1 MQKFL
6 LSSVLLLAV
15 LTAGAQSPT
24 VVTDATNCFVTHNF
38 NTTNEGF
45 SSPSIYSNPDDVTF
59 NWDAVAGNEIETSG
73 LSVRS
78 ASLISPVYLQS
89 IAGSSTVG
97 FRYDAPTGTEYRIR
111 ILSGTTSPPLEI
123 LATTS
128 NGPIY
133 TPLPALTGTICLL
146 LTDADLIV
154 GRLIRIEF
162 TFRSNHPGDVIF
174 DDMSQ
179 SAFTSPLPV
188 TFEGFVARKNTD
200 GTTKLLW
207 NVGEEI
213 NVESYIV
220 ETSINGIA
228 FKNAGTVRATG
239 AAIYSFSLAEIPV
252 QTMYYRVRNVDIG
265 GASKYTNIIKMYVS
279 NQALTKLEIYPVPA
293 SDQVNVQHNP
303 SPAAAR
309 ITLIAADGS
318 IIKEVMPVANTY
330 QTQIQIGTLPKGI
343 YLLRY
348 SDGKNNI
355 LTGKI
360 IKN

>member
-15 LTAGAQSPT
+15 LTAGSQSPT
-24 VVTDATNCFVTHNF
+24 VVSNASNCIVLYNF
-38 NTTNEGF
+38 NTTNQGF
-45 SSPSIYSNPDDVTF
+45 SSPSIYSSPDDVTF

-78 ASLISPVYLQS
+78 ASLISPVYLQN
-89 IAGSSTVG
+89 IAGSSTIG
-97 FRYDAPTGTEYRIR
+97 FRYEAPTGTEYRIR

-128 NGPIY
+128 NGPVY
-133 TPLPALTGTICLL
+133 TPLPALAGTICLL

-279 NQALTKLEIYPVPA
+279 NQPLTQLEIYPVPA
-293 SDQVNVQHNP
+293 NDMVTVQHNP
-303 SPAAAR
+303 SPNAAK
-309 ITLIAADGS
+309 ITLITTNGR
-318 IIKEVMPVANTY
+318 IIKELMPVANSY
-330 QTQIQIGTLPKGI
+330 QTQIHIGTLPKGI

-348 SDGKNNI
+348 DDGKNNI
-355 LTGKI
+355 MSGKI
-360 IKN
+360 IKQ